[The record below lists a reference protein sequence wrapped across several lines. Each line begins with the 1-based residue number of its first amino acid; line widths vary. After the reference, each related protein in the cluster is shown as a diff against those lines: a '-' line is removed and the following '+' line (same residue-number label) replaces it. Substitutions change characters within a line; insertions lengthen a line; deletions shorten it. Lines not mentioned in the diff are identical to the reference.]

1 MAVEWAKLRML
12 DGTQHRAFE
21 ELCCQLA
28 AQEQLPAG
36 SAFTRKG
43 TPDAGVEAFWALP
56 GGDEH
61 GWQAKF
67 FLSSPDSGQWQQ
79 IDNSVRNALEK
90 HPRVIKYTVCLP
102 IDRSDA
108 RIEGQKSF
116 LGRWNEH
123 VETWKSWRKSG
134 PAVEFEYWGA
144 HEIWERLGRAEN
156 RGRYRFWFE
165 HDLLTPDWLKGRLAE
180 AIKNVGPRYTPAL
193 NIDLPIARLFDGLS
207 RTRSFY
213 GRIEE
218 AIGELRRKARFL
230 KRPSSPQEFLKEVD
244 DQYGR
249 FLHVTGLLTAAR
261 TEPLDWRALR
271 DTAIKCSD
279 AAAAAIDSL
288 RAAEEQGSEETE
300 SGKHKN
306 PAADARKLAYR
317 RRDLEYDLVSFLRAA
332 RGFARM
338 LDSEELALAN
348 LPALLIVG
356 EAGTGKTHLLCDIAE
371 RWHANGVPAILLL
384 GQQFADDEPWAQ
396 VLTLLRF
403 SGDSDEF
410 LGALNAAG
418 ELRGA
423 KSLLLID
430 AINEGAGRVL
440 WPRFLGGFLTTVRRY
455 PWIAICLTI
464 RSSYED
470 VVIPDGLVPN
480 DLTRVVHYG
489 FANQEYDAVAQFF
502 RYYGIE
508 LPSVPPLIP
517 EFQNPLFLKLFCA
530 GLKNEGLVSV
540 PRGLQG
546 ITDVFRFY
554 VDSVEKK
561 LAKDLDLDPKARSV
575 QKAVDALSA
584 EMANRATG
592 WLPRE
597 DAKNVVDKIR
607 SGASFDRSLFNRL
620 VSEGLLA
627 EDLHFESESGKY
639 IDVVRFGYERF
650 SDHLIVAHLLRTH
663 LNTSEPEKSFD
674 QEAPL
679 RALVADESA
688 CMLNRGFV
696 EALSI
701 QLPERTGKEL
711 IDIVPACRKLWPVRE
726 AFVQSLIWRAQDKF
740 FESTLAYINSDI
752 IRYRRVHDQFLDA
765 LLTLAVIPEHP
776 YNARMLH
783 GNLRSRALPERD
795 AWWSIWLSQQ
805 EGRGGS
811 VDRMVD
817 WAWHG
822 GEKRHISD
830 ESIHL
835 AAVTMTWFLTSN
847 NRRLRDRSTKAMV
860 ALLETRLPILI
871 RLLEEFYQTDDA
883 YLTERLFAVAYGC
896 AMRSGDRDAIGKLA
910 QRVYDLVFASGS
922 PPPNLLLR
930 DHARG
935 IIELALVTRA
945 DLKVDESKVRPAYSS
960 EWPKDIPTRQ
970 ELEKFKE
977 WQEGMPDAEW
987 ARVRLYDS
995 VLGHGDFARYIIGT
1009 NSGWTS
1015 WSFLRRGDERVPSK
1029 EELENEFVSSLTDEQ
1044 RELSRRYEEAKGKVA
1059 DAWRTAL
1066 TRGRRKRTGEKI
1078 AEVEEA
1084 EKVSKE
1090 AEQQLIWR
1098 LNEPQ
1103 RDLFRR
1109 IEGHD
1114 GRRIDLRFDLRLAQ
1128 RFIFNRVL
1136 ELGWSVKR
1144 FGTYDR
1150 ELRSRDRGEQALE
1163 RIGKKYQWIALYEC
1177 LARIADNFQWL
1188 ADGEAESYEGP
1199 WRPFSR
1205 NIDPSFLLTS
1215 SKSQSYPPY
1224 TKSWWF
1230 GVGYDLDL
1238 DEADHRA
1245 WLRKQ
1250 TDLPEVEPLLRVL
1263 DPTEK
1268 TEWLALDGLYWWQQ
1282 EKEEDEEH
1290 FASAPRRSLYYMVH
1304 SYCVKDEHAESF
1316 FEWAAKQNF
1325 FGRWMPEP
1333 REVYHAYLGEFFWA
1347 PSVSKDYDPDGWETD
1362 DRVPCPVRVTSAG
1375 YLWERGYG
1383 LHPASPTGL
1392 R

>member
-1 MAVEWAKLRML
+1 MAIEWAKLRTL

-28 AQEQLPAG
+28 AQEKVPEGAR
-36 SAFTRKG
+36 FTRKG
-43 TPDAGVEAFWALP
+43 TPDAGVEAFWTLP
-56 GGDEH
+56 GEDEH
-61 GWQAKF
+61 GWQAKL

-79 IDNSVRNALEK
+79 IDNSVRNALDK
-90 HPRVIKYTVCLP
+90 HPRLTKYTVCLP

-108 RIEGQKSF
+108 RIGGQKSF
-116 LGRWNEH
+116 LERWNEH

-134 PAVEFEYWGA
+134 PAVEFAYWGA

-156 RGRYRFWFE
+156 LGRYRFWFE

-193 NIDLPIARLFDGLS
+193 DIDLPLARLFDGLS

-213 GRIEE
+213 GSIED
-218 AIGELRRKARFL
+218 AIGKVRRQARFL
-230 KRPSSPQEFLKEVD
+230 ERPSAPQGFFKEVR

-249 FLHVTGLLTAAR
+249 FLHVAELLAAAR

-271 DTAIKCSD
+271 DTAIRCSD

-288 RAAEEQGSEETE
+288 RSAEEQGSEETE
-300 SGKHKN
+300 SGKQKN
-306 PAADARKLAYR
+306 PPAD
-317 RRDLEYDLVSFLRAA
+317 EYDLVSFLRAA

-384 GQQFADDEPWAQ
+384 GQQFGDDEPWAQ
-396 VLTLLRF
+396 ALTLLRF

-418 ELRGA
+418 ELSGA

-430 AINEGAGRVL
+430 AINEGAGRGL
-440 WPRFLGGFLTTVRRY
+440 WPKFLGGFLATVRRY

-464 RSSYED
+464 RTSYED
-470 VVIPDGLVPN
+470 VVMPDGPVPN
-480 DLTRVVHYG
+480 DLMRVVHYG
-489 FANQEYDAVAQFF
+489 FANKEYEAVAQFF

-530 GLKNEGLVSV
+530 GLKNEGLTSV

-546 ITDVFRFY
+546 ITAVFRFY

-607 SGASFDRSLFNRL
+607 PGAGFDRSLFNRL

-627 EDLHFESESGKY
+627 EDLHFESQSEKY

-679 RALVADESA
+679 HALVADERAS
-688 CMLNRGFV
+688 MLNRGFI

-711 IDIVPACRKLWPVRE
+711 IDIVPGCRKLCLVRE

-752 IRYRRVHDQFLDA
+752 IRYRRIHDQFLDA
-765 LLTLAVIPEHP
+765 LLTLAAIPEHP

-783 GNLRSRALPERD
+783 GNLRSRTLPERD
-795 AWWSIWLSQQ
+795 AWWSIWLNEQ
-805 EGRGGS
+805 EGAGGA
-811 VDRMVD
+811 VDRIID
-817 WAWHG
+817 WAWNG
-822 GEKRHISD
+822 GEKGHIRD
-830 ESIHL
+830 EALYL
-835 AAVTMTWFLTSN
+835 AAMALTWFLTSN
-847 NRRLRDRSTKAMV
+847 NRRLRDRTTKAMV
-860 ALLETRLPILI
+860 ALLQNKPSILI
-871 RLLEEFYQTDDA
+871 ELLGEFLEVDDP
-883 YLTERLFAVAYGC
+883 YVTERLLAVAYGW
-896 AMRSGDRDAIGKLA
+896 AMRNPDRDANARLA
-910 QRVYDLVFASGS
+910 LHVYGLVFADGC

-930 DHARG
+930 DSARG
-935 IIELALVTRA
+935 IVELALAERP
-945 DLKVDESKVRPAYSS
+945 DLKVDESKIRPPYAS
-960 EWPKDIPTRQ
+960 EWPNQIPTQQ
-970 ELEKFKE
+970 ELEKFNE
-977 WQEGMPDAEW
+977 WHEKMPEAEW
-987 ARVRLYDS
+987 SRTSLYNS

-1009 NSGWTS
+1009 NSGLTQ
-1015 WSFLRRGDERVPSK
+1015 WSFARLGETQIRSTDE
-1029 EELENEFVSSLTDEQ
+1029 LQQEFLSSLTEEQ
-1044 RELSRRYEEAKGKVA
+1044 QRVWQEYEKAKEAVG
-1059 DAWRTAL
+1059 DAWRIAMRKKDNAETPDESTA
-1066 TRGRRKRTGEKI
+1066 
-1078 AEVEEA
+1078 VEQA
-1084 EKVSKE
+1084 EKTAADADQKLLWS
-1090 AEQQLIWR
+1090 

-1103 RDLFRR
+1103 RELFRR
-1109 IEGHD
+1109 LKQGLY
-1114 GRRIDLRFDLRLAQ
+1114 GAANLRFDLTLAQ
-1128 RFIFNRVL
+1128 RFIFKRVL
-1136 ELGWSVKR
+1136 DLGWTVER
-1144 FGTYDR
+1144 FGQFDR
-1150 ELRSRDRGEQALE
+1150 DLGRAYSDRGEQAVE

-1177 LARIADNFQWL
+1177 FARIADNFQWL
-1188 ADGEAESYEGP
+1188 KDSEGESYQGP
-1199 WRPFSR
+1199 WNPFHR
-1205 NIDPSFLLTS
+1205 NIDPSFLLTR
-1215 SKSQSYPPY
+1215 SKRQDLPPY

-1230 GVGYDLDL
+1230 TISYEHCPDQP
-1238 DEADHRA
+1238 DHRA
-1245 WLRKQ
+1245 WLRDAA
-1250 TDLPEVEPLLRVL
+1250 DLPAAEPLLRVFRPS
-1263 DPTEK
+1263 DK

-1282 EKEEDEEH
+1282 ERDKDEEY
-1290 FASAPRRSLYYMVH
+1290 FASRPRRSLYYMVR
-1304 SYCVKDEHAESF
+1304 SYCVKDEHAETF
-1316 FEWAAKQNF
+1316 FEWATKQNF
-1325 FGRWMPEP
+1325 FGRWMPQP
-1333 REVYHAYLGEFFWA
+1333 REVYHAYL
-1347 PSVSKDYDPDGWETD
+1347 
-1362 DRVPCPVRVTSAG
+1362 AG
-1375 YLWERGYG
+1375 C
-1383 LHPASPTGL
+1383 
-1392 R
+1392 